1 MYLFFQKNDVFNE
14 LVDLIPGHICVL
26 NELGE
31 IVFANTSWKN
41 FYRAG
46 TVANFPGLVV
56 GTDCL
61 NECLRWN
68 ILSDEQIIGIQSVL
82 HRKILI
88 YETVY
93 SCHFLDEEK
102 WFLLQ
107 AVCPLDKVGCMIFMF
122 DVSEREIAHNKNI
135 NNEAILK
142 SLIDNSPAII
152 YMKDMSGKYTH
163 VNKVF
168 EQILDIKKSDIIG
181 NKPYEV
187 FPWEI
192 ADRFVKN
199 DRKVLGDLK
208 PLVVEEQFCVREE
221 VKTFHSLQFP
231 LRGDGGEPIGIAGI
245 SSDISERKR
254 SEGFLFFQNKV
265 LQNMVHESSLKKV
278 LEFIVIGI
286 EKQTDDLK
294 GSILLLDETGKYL
307 SEGVAPNLPKEY
319 FEVINGIPIG
329 ACAGSCG
336 TAAYRK
342 EIVIVADISSD
353 PLWKDFKNIA
363 LSSNLGACWSIPIVD
378 REGAVLGTFALY
390 YNKPNQ
396 PSDWELGMMESVAQ
410 LASLAI
416 EQKRTQGDLLKYKR
430 ELEDSLN
437 FNEERLQLFLAATTD
452 GVWDWNMVTDE
463 VFFSPHW
470 LKSLGYYPG
479 ELKPHIDSWKQLIH
493 PDDMPNVVTA
503 LNDYFEGRTDNYQCE
518 NRLLKKD
525 GSWRWNLDQ
534 AQIVKRDEN
543 GHPLR
548 MVGADTDITRLKEA
562 EFALRATEQNL
573 AQAQEMASLGSWE
586 LDVKNNCLLWSDEVY
601 KIFGQERQIFNPS
614 YENFL
619 KTIHPEDRGWVEYIN
634 NKSIK
639 EKKPCDIIH
648 RIIIPDGSI
657 RIVQAKFKT
666 FYDEKG
672 EPDKIIG
679 TVLDIT
685 DRKIAEENLKKSHQ
699 QLRNLSNKLQ
709 TVREEDKKRISR
721 EIHDEL
727 GQTLTAIKLDLT
739 WLEKRIDIS
748 EPPMRDKIESIYIHL
763 QDCLDTV
770 RRVSTELRPQVLD
783 VMGFCEALQWQ
794 AEKFRENTNIGYTL
808 DIEPNIIKLQSE
820 LSTDLFRIFQEA
832 LTNIARY
839 SEASNVMISFVENK
853 SVYQLCVED
862 NGVGIPA
869 SKIDHS
875 NSLGLLG
882 IRERVLIWK
891 GHVEIKGIAGVGT
904 FLKVEIPKVKN
915 DF

>member
-1 MYLFFQKNDVFNE
+1 MYLFSQKSDVFNE
-14 LVDLIPGHICVL
+14 LLDLIPGHICVL
-26 NELGE
+26 NEMGE
-31 IVFANTSWKN
+31 IVYANTSWQD
-41 FYRAG
+41 FYSSG
-46 TVANFPGLVV
+46 IVANFPGLVT
-56 GTDCL
+56 GDDCL
-61 NECLRWN
+61 KECSRWN
-68 ILSDEQIIGIQSVL
+68 ILSEEQIIGIRSVL
-82 HRKILI
+82 HRKILK

-107 AVCPLDKVGCMIFMF
+107 AICPLDKIGCMIFMF
-122 DVSEREIAHNKNI
+122 DVTEREINQNKNI
-135 NNEAILK
+135 HNKAILK

-168 EQILDIKKSDIIG
+168 EQILGIKKSDVIG

-187 FPWEI
+187 FPWDI

-208 PLVVEEQFCVREE
+208 PLVVEEQFFVHEE

-231 LRGDGGEPIGIAGI
+231 LRGEGGEPIGIAGI

-254 SEGFLFFQNKV
+254 SEGFLFFQNKI

-278 LEFIVIGI
+278 LEFIVLGI
-286 EKQTDDLK
+286 EEQIDTSK
-294 GSILLLDETGKYL
+294 GSILLLDKTGKYL
-307 SEGVAPNLPKEY
+307 SEGVAPNLPKPY
-319 FEVINGIPIG
+319 SDAIDGMSIG

-342 EIVIVADISSD
+342 EIVIVADIASD
-353 PLWKDFKNIA
+353 PLWHEFKEIA
-363 LSSNLGACWSIPIVD
+363 LLSDLRACWSIPIFD
-378 REGAVLGTFALY
+378 RDGNVLGTFAFY
-390 YNKPNQ
+390 YNKPSQ
-396 PSDWELGMMESVAQ
+396 PTDGELGIMASVAH

-416 EQKRTQGDLLKYKR
+416 EQKRTQEDLQKYKL

-452 GVWDWNMVTDE
+452 GVWDWNMETDE

-470 LKSLGYYPG
+470 LKSLGYHPG
-479 ELKPHIDSWKQLIH
+479 ELKPHIDSWKKLIH
-493 PDDMPNVVTA
+493 PDDMPTVVTA

-548 MVGADTDITRLKEA
+548 MVGADTDISRLKEA
-562 EFALRATEQNL
+562 EFALRATERNL

-601 KIFGQERQIFNPS
+601 KIFGQDRKIFNAS

-619 KTIHPEDRGWVEYIN
+619 KTVHPEDRDWVEDVN

-639 EKKPCDIIH
+639 EKIPYDIVH
-648 RIIIPDGSI
+648 RIILPDGSI
-657 RIVQAKFKT
+657 RIVQEKSKT
-666 FYDEKG
+666 FYDDKG
-672 EPDKIIG
+672 EPGKMIG

-748 EPPMRDKIESIYIHL
+748 EPSMQDKIDSIYIHL

-794 AEKFRENTNIGYTL
+794 AEKFRENTNIEYTL
-808 DIEPNIIKLQSE
+808 DIEPSIIKLQAE

-832 LTNIARY
+832 LTNISRY

-882 IRERVLIWK
+882 IRERALIWK
-891 GHVEIKGIAGVGT
+891 GHVDIKGIAGVGT
-904 FLKVEIPKVKN
+904 LLKVEIPKVKN